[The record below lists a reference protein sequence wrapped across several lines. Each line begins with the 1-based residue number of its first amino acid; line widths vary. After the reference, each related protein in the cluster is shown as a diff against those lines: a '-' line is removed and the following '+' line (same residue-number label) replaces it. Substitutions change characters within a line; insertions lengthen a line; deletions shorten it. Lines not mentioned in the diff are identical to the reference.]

1 MQALCNLRFFLFF
14 FYQVK
19 RAHDPLRNE
28 VQNLL
33 GAYEDV
39 KSVIENTSTKNQNL
53 IGVVPQPSTP
63 VSTKVKGGN
72 PFAYAVK
79 KQDASLPQASKGKQE
94 SKNII
99 NGQRLSKH
107 GNQKSDTSFKKVKS
121 KESGS
126 KTTGNVSHKHEERTG
141 VFDQFQN
148 WENVDSERR
157 DTASIKNETYTK
169 DRSHKERKDKR
180 ASSERDVPVK
190 TEDRSSSNHKR
201 KDSNNHSG
209 ERSKSRPELK
219 EENHSVTIK
228 KENQAHDTNKGT
240 VNSESRLNGASSAA
254 STPNSQKSTA
264 SSGYGSL
271 KPTNSVISQ
280 PHTSPVREHRDSDAS
295 LKSTPSPD
303 IPVFQ
308 SPPSR
313 ASNSGK
319 SHPTASQLKCSVKL
333 PNGVSK
339 DIKKHRPSS
348 DQNKSKGLKLDTRNQ
363 VRITR
368 NGCN

>member
-1 MQALCNLRFFLFF
+1 M
-14 FYQVK
+14 K

-28 VQNLL
+28 VQNVL

-39 KSVIENTSTKNQNL
+39 KSVIENNSTKNQNL

-72 PFAYAVK
+72 PFADVK
-79 KQDASLPQASKGKQE
+79 KRDASLPQTSKVKLE
-94 SKNII
+94 SKYVV
-99 NGQRLSKH
+99 NGQRQSKH
-107 GNQKSDTSFKKVKS
+107 GYQKSETSFKKVKS

-126 KTTGNVSHKHEERTG
+126 KTTGNVSHRHEERTG

-157 DTASIKNETYTK
+157 DTTSIKSETYTK
-169 DRSHKERKDKR
+169 DRSYKERKDKQK
-180 ASSERDVPVK
+180 SSERDVPIK
-190 TEDRSSSNHKR
+190 TEDRSFSNHKR
-201 KDSNNHSG
+201 KDSNNHNG
-209 ERSKSRPELK
+209 ERSKSRPEVK
-219 EENHSVTIK
+219 EESHSVTTK
-228 KENQAHDTNKGT
+228 KENVANDLSKGT

-254 STPNSQKSTA
+254 STPNSQKSTS

-280 PHTSPVREHRDSDAS
+280 PHASPVREHRDSDAS

-303 IPVFQ
+303 VPVFQ

-313 ASNSGK
+313 TSNSGK
-319 SHPTASQLKCSVKL
+319 SHPTASQLKSPVKL

-339 DIKKHRPSS
+339 DVKKHRLSS
-348 DQNKSKGLKLDTRNQ
+348 DQMKSKGLKLDTRNQ
-363 VRITR
+363 VSHKTL
-368 NGCN
+368 G